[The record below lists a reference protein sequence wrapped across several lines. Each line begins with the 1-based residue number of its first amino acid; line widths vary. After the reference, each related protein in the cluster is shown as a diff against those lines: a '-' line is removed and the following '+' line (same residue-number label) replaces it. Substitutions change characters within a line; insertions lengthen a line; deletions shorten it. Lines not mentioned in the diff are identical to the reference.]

1 MDIVLLRPNVLIGVE
16 RVSLVCEGVCTSVG
30 ESAHSVCGHRWA
42 RSQGRASCRKML
54 TESDEVLH
62 THATSGGNEVGGVVA
77 ADYGCAGV
85 RVVVESGLAGVDDEA
100 RDEGRWARAV

>member
-1 MDIVLLRPNVLIGVE
+1 
-16 RVSLVCEGVCTSVG
+16 
-30 ESAHSVCGHRWA
+30 
-42 RSQGRASCRKML
+42 ML

-77 ADYGCAGV
+77 ADYGCVWV
-85 RVVVESGLAGVDDEA
+85 RVVVESGLAGLDDEA